1 MLWLHFI
8 YTVLLYSQMFAA
20 TFSMDYFT
28 IIANLE
34 FTEIPIKHYC
44 CISQINC
51 GSNCD
56 TDEGCLAFNY
66 NRGTN
71 ACRLLNRDLFNQT
84 TWPEFVSNV
93 EWAIYVKQRPRGRT
107 TFFSLNS
114 FIYLRSSLPIFTPVK
129 HSQ

>member
-1 MLWLHFI
+1 MPFIVFQYLFALTNKQEQALVIHTTNCFNYNQGDTMLWLHFI

-20 TFSMDYFT
+20 TFSMAYFT
-28 IIANLE
+28 MIANLE

-71 ACRLLNRDLFNQT
+71 ACRLFNCDLFNQIA
-84 TWPEFVSNV
+84 WPEFV
-93 EWAIYVKQRPRGRT
+93 
-107 TFFSLNS
+107 LN
-114 FIYLRSSLPIFTPVK
+114 
-129 HSQ
+129 